1 MPGRI
6 KSEIALSFH
15 SARLQLQTVHMR
27 HFYILSIGKKETSF
41 VIFSSGNNTNL
52 LFIFRV
58 WHLTIVAWNVSSKKK
73 MGNSLS
79 CKEKKWL
86 SLPPGLPIG
95 PAIRSLVGR
104 WYRGGTRFSRPAFF
118 FRNISI
124 QHIFFS
130 RRKIT
135 QINGNFGFLNFG
147 NFSPQFYR
155 QRNFQRNSERNW
167 RRSADL
173 LFIKGRSLVFLVF
186 TWLVGVDG
194 NK

>member
-1 MPGRI
+1 
-6 KSEIALSFH
+6 
-15 SARLQLQTVHMR
+15 
-27 HFYILSIGKKETSF
+27 
-41 VIFSSGNNTNL
+41 
-52 LFIFRV
+52 
-58 WHLTIVAWNVSSKKK
+58 

-118 FRNISI
+118 RNISI

-135 QINGNFGFLNFG
+135 QINGNFGFLILG
-147 NFSPQFYR
+147 I
-155 QRNFQRNSERNW
+155 
-167 RRSADL
+167 SAAILSAEKLSKEFWAKLRTISWFVVHQKEVVDW
-173 LFIKGRSLVFLVF
+173 FLVF

-194 NK
+194 NKIRRRIESRLPITCRLTHAADCHYTHNSGISFWPLARMSVLNCRPDWTVAF

>member
-27 HFYILSIGKKETSF
+27 PFYILSIGKKETSF

-104 WYRGGTRFSRPAFF
+104 WYRGGTRFSRPAFSSETLAF
-118 FRNISI
+118 NTY
-124 QHIFFS
+124 FFS

-147 NFSPQFYR
+147 EFFAAILSAEKLSKKFWAKLTTISWFVIHQRKKPGFFS
-155 QRNFQRNSERNW
+155 
-167 RRSADL
+167 
-173 LFIKGRSLVFLVF
+173 IH
-186 TWLVGVDG
+186 LVGRG
-194 NK
+194 RWQ